1 MAKALKTAALVVGA
15 VALVAT
21 GVGAVALG
29 GLAGSLTIAGI
40 STGTLFLV
48 SGGLT
53 VAASLL
59 QKTPKVAASQTD
71 RLTASVNPGAFRHTV
86 LGQTAMPVEVR
97 YEEWSGKDQEYCD
110 WTVLHASHACE
121 AIDEIW
127 FETTMAW
134 SRTTGVVGKYVGYFS
149 VPHIVLEGSPAN
161 AFVLPSGK
169 WNQNARLTG
178 CAYSH
183 WRFKLTGNSKKAE
196 SPFVS
201 GLPSRITVIGRG
213 GKLYDPRRDS
223 TVPGGNGPMRADDQ
237 STWRFTT
244 DDGVTIG
251 ENLPL
256 QILRVVLGWR
266 IRNPSTG
273 ALKLATGSGVPPRRI
288 NLASIAVAANLADEL
303 VNRSAGGQ
311 EPRYHGAGVVSEGD
325 DPKTVLDMLC
335 TACCARFRDTGGK
348 LSLVIAHNDLAAAA
362 TEDGLN
368 DDDVVGAFTWDPDAA
383 LEATPNV
390 VRGKYVDAT
399 TNSLYQLIDYPE
411 IRLPSLDGQ
420 DRIFPLDLGVV
431 ESPSQAQRIAK
442 QVLQRKQYPRE
453 FSAPFDIRAW
463 KYGVGDVVP
472 FTFAALGF
480 DRALFRIK
488 DQELGQGG
496 VCNMTLTVENAA
508 IYAWDADDA
517 APVQPAE
524 PIVYDSRNNPLI
536 LAIDEAAMT
545 ADWPTITGEGKPED
559 YADVTKD
566 HLPDAWAEFTG
577 MPAKQVV
584 DDLLSAVDTIATE
597 TMRAATWRGESDDI
611 LYMPDGRPVRVA
623 VEAIGANID
632 GVQQFVAFLKEV
644 DASAKTSKFLFS
656 ARSDG
661 SIVGIEGI
669 AGGGFNQL
677 SFVASRF
684 LFVDENGGNPINAM
698 TYENGVWKLKAIVV
712 DTLEVNTVKAKNIV
726 GAAVQQTKFD
736 PVAGDI
742 TIARGTIATV
752 ASVTFTKDEAASMV
766 KVTFFGMFW
775 STDDL
780 QFNCSVVVD
789 GSVSYPAGQQ
799 DNIFDN
805 RNSNAK
811 STITPFVYLTGLSA
825 GQHTISFNVQNVEE
839 DNISLTVKAGST
851 LEILELKQGAV

>member
-110 WTVLHASHACE
+110 WIVLHASHACE

-266 IRNPSTG
+266 IRNPSTYVM
-273 ALKLATGSGVPPRRI
+273 KLATGSGVPPRRI

-311 EPRYHGAGVVSEGD
+311 ESRYHGAGVVSEGD

-362 TEDGLN
+362 TEDGLS

-480 DRALFRIK
+480 NRALFRIK

-545 ADWPTITGEGKPED
+545 ADWPTITGEGKPDD

-584 DDLLSAVDTIATE
+584 DDLLSAVESIATE
-597 TMRAATWRGESDDI
+597 TMRGATWRGESDDI

-623 VEAIGANID
+623 VEAIGANVD

-644 DASAKTSKFLFS
+644 DTSAKTSKFLFS

-661 SIVGIEGI
+661 SIVGIEGV

-698 TYENGVWKLKAIVV
+698 TYEGGVWKLKSIVV
-712 DTLEVNTVKAKNIV
+712 DTLEANTVKTRNIV
-726 GAAVQQTKFD
+726 GAAVQQTRFD
-736 PVAGDI
+736 PVTSDI
-742 TIARGTIATV
+742 TIARGTISTV

-805 RNSNAK
+805 RDSNAK
-811 STITPFVYLTGLSA
+811 STITPFVYLTGLTA
-825 GQHTISFNVQNVEE
+825 GQHTVSFNVQNVEV
-839 DNISLTVKAGST
+839 DNIPLTVKAGST
-851 LEILELKQGAV
+851 LEVLELKQGAV

>member
-1 MAKALKTAALVVGA
+1 
-15 VALVAT
+15 
-21 GVGAVALG
+21 
-29 GLAGSLTIAGI
+29 
-40 STGTLFLV
+40 
-48 SGGLT
+48 
-53 VAASLL
+53 
-59 QKTPKVAASQTD
+59 
-71 RLTASVNPGAFRHTV
+71 
-86 LGQTAMPVEVR
+86 
-97 YEEWSGKDQEYCD
+97 
-110 WTVLHASHACE
+110 
-121 AIDEIW
+121 
-127 FETTMAW
+127 
-134 SRTTGVVGKYVGYFS
+134 
-149 VPHIVLEGSPAN
+149 
-161 AFVLPSGK
+161 
-169 WNQNARLTG
+169 
-178 CAYSH
+178 
-183 WRFKLTGNSKKAE
+183 
-196 SPFVS
+196 
-201 GLPSRITVIGRG
+201 
-213 GKLYDPRRDS
+213 
-223 TVPGGNGPMRADDQ
+223 
-237 STWRFTT
+237 
-244 DDGVTIG
+244 
-251 ENLPL
+251 L

-273 ALKLATGSGVPPRRI
+273 ALKLATGSGVPARRI
-288 NLASIAVAANLADEL
+288 NLASIAIAANLADEL

-362 TEDGLN
+362 TEDELN

-453 FSAPFDIRAW
+453 FSAPFDISAW

-517 APVQPAE
+517 APVRPAE

-545 ADWPTITGEGKPED
+545 ADWPTITGEGKPEN

-584 DDLLSAVDTIATE
+584 DDLLSAVDSIATE

-623 VEAIGANID
+623 VEAIGANVD

-644 DASAKTSKFLFS
+644 DTSAKTSKFLFS

-661 SIVGIEGI
+661 SIVGIEGV
-669 AGGGFNQL
+669 AGGGFDQL

-698 TYENGVWKLKAIVV
+698 TYEGGVWKLKSIVV
-712 DTLEVNTVKAKNIV
+712 DTLEANTVKTRNIV
-726 GAAVQQTKFD
+726 GAAVQQTRFD
-736 PVAGDI
+736 PVTSDI
-742 TIARGTIATV
+742 TIARGTISTV
-752 ASVTFTKDEAASMV
+752 ASVTFTKGEAASMV

-805 RNSNAK
+805 RDSNAK
-811 STITPFVYLTGLSA
+811 STITPFVYLTGLTA
-825 GQHTISFNVQNVEE
+825 GQHTVSFNVQNVEV
-839 DNISLTVKAGST
+839 DNIPLTVKAGST
-851 LEILELKQGAV
+851 LEVLELKQGAV